1 MERIRSFQITSMT
14 ISGFKSYQEPT
25 ELVFGNPTVITGG
38 NGRGKTSVAD
48 AIAFAVTGLPFF
60 GERGIDRLHNEENP
74 DVYIAMRFV
83 EDIGKAHELIR
94 TRQNNKMR
102 ITYDGHEI
110 RQLDLKDLF
119 GEPDVFL
126 SILNPLYFIEELGDK
141 GKNLLEMYLPELPVE
156 NVLKQLSPDLAL
168 ALKGEP
174 LLSPETYLKKK
185 RADIRNLEESILY
198 MQGQRDQAEA
208 QGETRLQMTESASK
222 RQAALQEEL
231 TALEEK
237 RFAGLDV
244 PALREQ
250 LVDLSTRYEEALRD
264 NSGREEQN
272 QLHVLRGKIVE
283 RQAEQYQS
291 KYAQPLA
298 ETAAQVKS
306 LGLRYQQEGKNY
318 QFLSAGN
325 PCPTC
330 HRSIPADILPEVQA
344 EIKKAADAILAEGK
358 ARQAQLLELQGL
370 DKQAADTFERF
381 KADDLEKWSQEASE
395 LEAQCRTL
403 AGSVP
408 QEAENL
414 RQEIQTVSAAIEYG
428 NLSQEEFDR
437 LKECREELR
446 QCAADLKAAEKAV
459 AVTPEDIDG
468 QIEQA
473 NQKIAVLKKQISNA
487 AQYVSKR
494 AEMLF
499 SALKMNRVEISLYD
513 VVKTTGEAKDAFKFT
528 YAGRRYDRL
537 SLSEKIRA
545 GMEVSELMKRLTGRN
560 YPVFVDNMESVDD
573 LANARPTG
581 QVILAKCVH
590 GAELFVGPMKSS
602 PAAGQQ
608 KAA

>member
-1 MERIRSFQITSMT
+1 MEKIKSFQITGMT

-25 ELVFGNPTVITGG
+25 ELTFGNPTIITGG

-83 EDIGKAHELIR
+83 DDTGRAHELVR
-94 TRQNNKMR
+94 TRQKNRMC
-102 ITYDGHEI
+102 ITYDGGEV

-119 GEPDVFL
+119 GESDVFL
-126 SILNPLYFIEELGDK
+126 SILNPLYFIEELGNE
-141 GKNLLEMYLPELPVE
+141 GKNLLGMYLPELPPE
-156 NVLKQLSPDLAL
+156 KVLEQLPPDLAL
-168 ALKGEP
+168 ALKEEP
-174 LLSPETYLKKK
+174 LLSPETYLKNK

-198 MQGQRDQAEA
+198 MRGQRDQAEA
-208 QGETRLQMTESASK
+208 QGKARLQMAESAAQK
-222 RQAALQEEL
+222 QTALQGEL

-237 RFAGLDV
+237 QFAGLDI
-244 PALREQ
+244 PAIRDQ
-250 LVDLSTRYEEALRD
+250 LVDLSARYEEALRD
-264 NSGREEQN
+264 SGGEEQDR
-272 QLHVLRGKIVE
+272 LSELRAKIAK

-298 ETAAQVKS
+298 ETAAQVKN

-330 HRSIPADILPEVQA
+330 HRSIPANILPEVQA
-344 EIKKAADAILAEGK
+344 EIKKSAAAILAEGK
-358 ARQAQLLELQGL
+358 SLQTQLQDIQDV
-370 DKQAADTFERF
+370 DKKAADTFEQF
-381 KADDLEKWSQEASE
+381 KADDLAKWGQEVSE
-395 LEAQCRTL
+395 LENRRQAL
-403 AGSVP
+403 AGAVP
-408 QEAENL
+408 QEAADL
-414 RQEIQTVSAAIEYG
+414 RRQIETLNASIEYG

-437 LKECREELR
+437 LTECREALR
-446 QCAADLKAAEKAV
+446 QCSAELSAAEKA
-459 AVTPEDIDG
+459 AGQPPEDIDG

-473 NQKIAVLKKQISNA
+473 NQKITALKKQISNA
-487 AQYVSKR
+487 AQYVVKR
-494 AEMLF
+494 AELLF
-499 SALKMNRVEISLYD
+499 SSLKMNRVEISLYD
-513 VVKTTGEAKDAFKFT
+513 VVKTTGEVKDVFKFT

-573 LANARPTG
+573 LANVRPSG
-581 QVILAKCVH
+581 QVIMAKCVR
-590 GAELFVGPMKSS
+590 GAELSVQPMNVP
-602 PAAGQQ
+602 PAAGQ